1 MAVPEAVQ
9 VAITMA
15 VFVRPPRL
23 TQLSVLNNF
32 SANFPCDSLFSVS
45 PDAVLSFHLAHS
57 LPIFAIVFLLVR
69 TRILL
74 NLGSVAT

>member
-1 MAVPEAVQ
+1 MAVSEAVQ

-32 SANFPCDSLFSVS
+32 SANFPHDSLFPAS
-45 PDAVLSFHLAHS
+45 P
-57 LPIFAIVFLLVR
+57 
-69 TRILL
+69 
-74 NLGSVAT
+74 